1 MSVDN
6 LNELIA
12 DPSRYGLNTYGI
24 ELAEEVRALRAERD
38 ALRLA
43 YDAKDAVAVAIE
55 IERDALTAQQAELLN
70 RVAELATLKSYREA
84 DVFLFRHKIARLES
98 ELAKAWEAGAQAQRE
113 RMAFAAQAW
122 WSDIDGF
129 PTGTELGDML
139 RGVPLVS
146 CPK

>member
-1 MSVDN
+1 MKTAASWVEIWRSGEFGSDM
-6 LNELIA
+6 IW
-12 DPSRYGLNTYGI
+12 
-24 ELAEEVRALRAERD
+24 LAGAIQRD
-38 ALRLA
+38 A
-43 YDAKDAVAVAIE
+43 
-55 IERDALTAQQAELLN
+55 AE
-70 RVAELATLKSYREA
+70 
-84 DVFLFRHKIARLES
+84 
-98 ELAKAWEAGAQAQRE
+98 AQRE